1 MTDSFPRAEMAVAL
15 QAVLDEALPQA
26 DDLLPTE
33 LPTELTT
40 QIHRRVTALLAP
52 TT

>member
-1 MTDSFPRAEMAVAL
+1 MTDSVPRAEMAVAL

-33 LPTELTT
+33 LTT